1 MILDEPT
8 SALDITVQNQI
19 INLLNELQKKLSLSY
34 IFISHDMKVIRSIA
48 DKIIVL
54 KNGNVVEENINDEIF
69 NNPISEYTKNLIR
82 SVL

>member
-1 MILDEPT
+1 M
-8 SALDITVQNQI
+8 NY
-19 INLLNELQKKLSLSY
+19 KKISLSY